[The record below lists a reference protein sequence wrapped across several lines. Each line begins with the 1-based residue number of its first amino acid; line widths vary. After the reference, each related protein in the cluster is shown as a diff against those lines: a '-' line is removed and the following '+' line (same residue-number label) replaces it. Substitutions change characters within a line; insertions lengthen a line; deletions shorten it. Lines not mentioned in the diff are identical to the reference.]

1 MYIAYIMLQ
10 TMVIIVN
17 ITQVVHKGTN
27 YLNRT
32 LSGCQYNLVYSGY
45 V

>member
-1 MYIAYIMLQ
+1 
-10 TMVIIVN
+10 MVIIVD

-27 YLNRT
+27 YLNIT
-32 LSGCQYNLVYSGY
+32 LSVCKYNLVYSGD